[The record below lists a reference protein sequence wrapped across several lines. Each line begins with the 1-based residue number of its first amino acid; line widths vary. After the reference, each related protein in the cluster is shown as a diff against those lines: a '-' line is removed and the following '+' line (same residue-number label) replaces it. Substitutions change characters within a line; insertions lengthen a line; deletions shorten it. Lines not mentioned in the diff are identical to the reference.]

1 MASLENAK
9 VYYLAQHV
17 NRQDDSLTSQAQ
29 SVDSQ
34 ALARVQVNHPGPA
47 CRSGSVSSPVITRS
61 RSTTSNLGRG
71 DLDSLYG
78 VEIFSLELD
87 NEAAP
92 EGEPG
97 SFGGSW
103 WIFAS

>member
-1 MASLENAK
+1 MLI
-9 VYYLAQHV
+9 VDL
-17 NRQDDSLTSQAQ
+17 LPSQAQ

-47 CRSGSVSSPVITRS
+47 FKSGSVSSPVVSRS

-78 VEIFSLELD
+78 DEIFSLELD
-87 NEAAP
+87 NEVALRENQAP
-92 EGEPG
+92 LEAL
-97 SFGGSW
+97 GG
-103 WIFAS
+103 FL